1 MYGFDLIWSKTYQC
15 PKCSFTVV
23 GQIPH
28 CSKCG
33 TWFKLSGAPKR
44 HFQLH
49 WPILMTF
56 GILAGL
62 LGGLIAYLFASPWL
76 GRVRRLEQRLIHR
89 NFKLTHYRT
98 VLAMDRGARVT
109 FTFPGTALK
118 WIGRRDAW
126 SGIANVYIDGVLKA
140 QVDACGCLSRSSR
153 IGARSA
159 PKRPCAGGLRRYF
172 EPDLPLLSLVRTGGR
187 SAFADAGGTAGAI
200 RVRSEFDF
208 SRSIASARPFFGA
221 VVTFDCARARTRTRM
236 LMVGS
241 MTIVST
247 SPTETL
253 AASRRSRSMMMKQRF
268 HRYPM

>member
-1 MYGFDLIWSKTYQC
+1 MWYLVQALWRAKETFSASLADIDDFRYPSRAIRGIDRISLCESMARA
-15 PKCSFTVV
+15 CSTVGAAINPSQIQTDPLPNGSGD
-23 GQIPH
+23 GQ
-28 CSKCG
+28 
-33 TWFKLSGAPKR
+33 
-44 HFQLH
+44 
-49 WPILMTF
+49 
-56 GILAGL
+56 
-62 LGGLIAYLFASPWL
+62 
-76 GRVRRLEQRLIHR
+76 GRARDIH
-89 NFKLTHYRT
+89 
-98 VLAMDRGARVT
+98 
-109 FTFPGTALK
+109 FPGTALK

-126 SGIANVYIDGVLKA
+126 SGIANVYIDGVLKP
-140 QVDACGCLSRSSR
+140 QVDAGGRLSRASR
-153 IGARSA
+153 IGARPA
-159 PKRPCAGGLRRYF
+159 PNRPCAGGLSRYF

-253 AASRRSRSMMMKQRF
+253 AASRRSRSMMMKKRF